1 MRILE
6 SNKVSGNTPTST
18 IVDSGFTLI
27 EMLIALTIVAILLSF
42 AVLAIPNHEERHW
55 QNNLDQ
61 LIATL
66 NAAQDESQSSGIPMR
81 AEIDGT
87 GWRFYKRDPVDQ
99 TQSLTPQSTFIP
111 DAYKAQAWSN
121 PVIIVPVQFSL
132 GSEYVTEESRISIE
146 QEKRSATLLRSKDG
160 HFSWTSP

>member
-6 SNKVSGNTPTST
+6 SKKVSRTTPASSFA
-18 IVDSGFTLI
+18 DGGFTLI
-27 EMLIALTIVAILLSF
+27 EMLIALTIVAVLLSL
-42 AVLAIPNHEERHW
+42 AVLAIPNHDERNW

-61 LIATL
+61 LTATL

-81 AEIDGT
+81 AEIDGS

-99 TQSLTPQSTFIP
+99 TQSLIQQSTFIP
-111 DAYKAQAWSN
+111 DAYKAQAWSK
-121 PVIIVPVQFSL
+121 PVIIVPTQFSL

-146 QEKRSATLLRSKDG
+146 QEKRSSTLLRSRDG

>member
-6 SNKVSGNTPTST
+6 SNKVSGATPAASF
-18 IVDSGFTLI
+18 IDGGFTLI
-27 EMLIALTIVAILLSF
+27 EMLIALTIVAVLLSL
-42 AVLAIPNHEERHW
+42 AVLAIPNHDERSW

-61 LIATL
+61 LTATL

-81 AEIDGT
+81 VEIDGS
-87 GWRFYKRDPVDQ
+87 GWRFYKRDLVDQ
-99 TQSLTPQSTFIP
+99 TPSLTPQSTFIP
-111 DAYKAQAWSN
+111 DAYKAQAWSK
-121 PVIIVPVQFSL
+121 PVIISPVQFSL

-146 QEKRSATLLRSKDG
+146 QEKRNATLLRSRDG

>member
-1 MRILE
+1 MQILE
-6 SNKVSGNTPTST
+6 SNKVSGATPAS
-18 IVDSGFTLI
+18 IFIDGGFTLI
-27 EMLIALTIVAILLSF
+27 EMLIALMIVAILLSL
-42 AVLAIPNHEERHW
+42 AVLAIPNHDERNW

-61 LIATL
+61 LTATL

-81 AEIDGT
+81 VEIDRS

-99 TQSLTPQSTFIP
+99 TQSLGSQSTFTP
-111 DAYKAQAWSN
+111 DAYKAQSWSK
-121 PVIIVPVQFSL
+121 PVIILQVQFSL

-146 QEKRSATLLRSKDG
+146 QEKRTATLLRSRDG